1 MSNSVAFQTRA
12 RTIDHLGREQIADVP
27 TAVSELWKNAY
38 DAYAQKVALH
48 IHGGEQPVSVI
59 IDDGHGMTM
68 AQFIDKWLV
77 VGTESKAGTD
87 DVPRALR
94 KGLSVRP
101 KQGQKGIGRLSVAA
115 LGSTVL
121 VISKQAEEPYVC
133 CLIDW
138 RLFENPYLLMQDI
151 TLPVIKFDESSQLSK
166 LVPGMVAELLE
177 NLDGNAGSEGRALR
191 LKSAWKEF
199 DESQAQRETALPAPS
214 VQIKN
219 ALSTYIFSEKYL
231 ADWDVWSGNA
241 KSGTAMIITELNA
254 ALEAWVVDPRKVTD
268 EIESIRASLIRT
280 LSGFSDP
287 YVKNDDVLDYQVVVH
302 GNDDAKVVVGRKE
315 NYGIEYLHS
324 LDHCIEG
331 DVDEYGVF
339 RGKIRAFGKYQG
351 EVELTPSHPVPT
363 SPRERVGPFSICLAS
378 FEGNAR
384 SSTLPPTMH
393 AQVMTRAESHSGLN
407 IYRDGLRVMPYGRPE
422 NDFFKI
428 EERRQMNAGREFWA
442 SRRSFGRIAL
452 TRSKNPNLRDKAG
465 REGVIDNTASRA
477 IQMLVVDLLKITAR
491 RYFGSDYERR
501 DELIGEIQA
510 ENDAA
515 ALKAKSA
522 RTGQLNSFR
531 KSVRELSPILTE
543 SMVSLENL
551 TNDLN
556 DVIER
561 ESAEDLWS
569 ISSRVEA
576 LQDKRADL
584 KLPPKPK
591 NLGKFEER
599 YREYRTS
606 FAEFSEKVESLKNLW
621 AAEAERL
628 SARPAIDIARS
639 KLGSN
644 QKFISDRLIRWKR
657 NILDSL
663 KSEVERTESSIDNDQ
678 KEFYKKSAPL
688 LLDLE
693 QGRTPLNTVLREMD
707 SIRDDLILRFSDQYD
722 PYLRSL
728 RQLSEGVDLDGVF
741 AYAGARTETLE
752 KKLEQI
758 EGLAQIGVSVE
769 ILSHELHSLDRRLES
784 GLKSLPKEA
793 QATAAYLAADAA
805 RMELVERLSFLSRLQ
820 VSGSDVK
827 QEITGVNIEEY
838 LRAFFGAALASASV
852 SLVVTPEFKSIT
864 FTEYPSRIYPVFI
877 NLVNNA
883 LYWVS
888 NRDDRVIQLAV
899 KTGVIVLSDS
909 GPGIDEDDVSNLFE
923 LFFTRRVRGR
933 GVGLYLCRQTLAAG
947 GHKIS
952 YVADGEFKLLSG
964 ANFTITLRNGFDV

>member
-38 DAYAQKVALH
+38 DAYAHKVALH
-48 IHGGEQPVSVI
+48 IHGGERPVGVI

-68 AQFIDKWLV
+68 AQFVEKWLV
-77 VGTESKAGTD
+77 VGTESKAGND
-87 DVPRALR
+87 NVPLALR
-94 KGLSVRP
+94 NGLPVRP

-121 VISKQAEEPYVC
+121 VVSKQAGKPYVC

-151 TLPVIKFDESSQLSK
+151 TLPVVEFEDTSQLSK
-166 LVPGMVAELLE
+166 LVPTMLSELLE
-177 NLDGNAGSEGRALR
+177 NLHGESGSEGRAIR
-191 LKSAWKEF
+191 LKTAWEDF
-199 DESQAQRETALPAPS
+199 DRSQIDNKAPTIS
-214 VQIKN
+214 PTEQIRKS
-219 ALSTYIFSEKYL
+219 LSSYAFLERHLS
-231 ADWDVWSGNA
+231 DWDVWRGDA
-241 KSGTAMIITELNA
+241 DSGTAMVMTELNA
-254 ALEAWVVDPRKVTD
+254 ALSCWIIDPRNVTD
-268 EIESIRASLIRT
+268 EVESMRASLVRT

-287 YVKNDDVLDYQVVVH
+287 YVKNEDVLKYQVVVH
-302 GNDDAKVVVGRKE
+302 EGERSKVVVGAIE
-315 NYGIEYLHS
+315 GYGIEYLHS

-339 RGKIRAFGKYQG
+339 RGRVRAFGRFQG

-363 SPRERVGPFSICLAS
+363 APRERVGPFSICIGTY
-378 FEGNAR
+378 EGNTR
-384 SSTLPPTMH
+384 SSTLPPAMH
-393 AQVMTRAESHSGLN
+393 AQVVARAESHSGLN

-452 TRSKNPNLRDKAG
+452 TRSNNPNLRDKAG
-465 REGVIDNTASRA
+465 REGVIDNSASRA
-477 IQMLVVDLLKITAR
+477 IQMLVVDLLKVTAR
-491 RYFGSDYERR
+491 RYFGSDYELR
-501 DELIGEIQA
+501 EEIIGEIQA

-515 ALKAKSA
+515 AAKAKSA
-522 RTGQLNSFR
+522 RSGQLNSFR
-531 KSVRELSPILTE
+531 KIVRELSPILVE
-543 SMVSLENL
+543 SVEHLKLVEK
-551 TNDLN
+551 DLDEIILRN
-556 DVIER
+556 N
-561 ESAEDLWS
+561 AEDLWA
-569 ISSRVEA
+569 ISGRVDA
-576 LQDKRADL
+576 LQDKRSDL

-599 YREYRTS
+599 YRDFRSS
-606 FAEFSEKVESLKNLW
+606 FTDFSERIEAIKGLW
-621 AAEAERL
+621 AAETERL
-628 SARPAIDIARS
+628 NARPPIDVARS

-657 NILDSL
+657 SILDAL
-663 KSEVERTESSIDNDQ
+663 KSEIERIEDAVNENQ

-688 LLDLE
+688 LSDVE
-693 QGRTPLNTVLREMD
+693 NARTPLLTVLKEMD
-707 SIRDDLILRFSDQYD
+707 RIRDDLILRFSDQYD
-722 PYLRSL
+722 PYIRSL

-769 ILSHELHSLDRRLES
+769 ILSHELHSLDRRLEV
-784 GLKSLPKEA
+784 GLKSLP
-793 QATAAYLAADAA
+793 QDIQLSAAFIAANDARA
-805 RMELVERLSFLSRLQ
+805 ELVERLSFLSKLQ
-820 VSGSDVK
+820 VSGSDIK
-827 QEITGVNIEEY
+827 QEITGLDIESY
-838 LRAFFGAALASASV
+838 LRAFFGNALEISN
-852 SLVVTPEFKSIT
+852 VTLDVTSDFKSIA
-864 FTEYPSRIYPVFI
+864 FTEYPSRIFPVFI
-877 NLVNNA
+877 NLVNNS
-883 LYWVS
+883 LYWVA
-888 NRDDRVIQLAV
+888 NRDVRIVQLAV
-899 KTGVIVLSDS
+899 VNGAIILSDT
-909 GPGIDEDDVSNLFE
+909 GPGIDPDDVENLFE

-952 YVADGEFKLLSG
+952 YAEDEAFKLLSG
-964 ANFTITLRNGFDV
+964 ANFIINLRNGFDV

>member
-1 MSNSVAFQTRA
+1 MSKSVAFQTRA

-38 DAYAQKVALH
+38 DAYAREVALH
-48 IHGGEQPVSVI
+48 IHGGEHPVGVI
-59 IDDGHGMTM
+59 TDDGHGMTA

-77 VGTESKAGTD
+77 VGTESKAGND
-87 DVPRALR
+87 DIPVELR
-94 KGLSVRP
+94 NGLPLRP

-121 VISKQAEEPYVC
+121 VVSKQIGKPYVC

-151 TLPVIKFDESSQLSK
+151 TLPVLEFDNPSQLAE
-166 LVPGMVAELLE
+166 LVPGMVIDLLE
-177 NLDGNAGSEGRALR
+177 NLDGSSGSESRASR
-191 LKSAWKEF
+191 LKSAWEEF
-199 DESQAQRETALPAPS
+199 DSSQSVGGLLQNSPSEQIREALNHY
-214 VQIKN
+214 VY
-219 ALSTYIFSEKYL
+219 LDKYL
-231 ADWDVWSGNA
+231 SDWGVWCGKA
-241 KSGTAMIITELNA
+241 KSGSAMIMTELNA
-254 ALEAWVVDPRKVTD
+254 TLEAWVIDPRNMTD
-268 EIESIRASLIRT
+268 EVESMRASLVRT

-287 YVKNDDVLDYQVVVH
+287 YVKASDVLDYKVVVH
-302 GNDDAKVVVGRKE
+302 GSDDPKIVVGASDGF
-315 NYGIEYLHS
+315 GIEYLHT

-339 RGKIRAFGKYQG
+339 RGRVRAFGKFQG
-351 EVELTPSHPVPT
+351 EVELTPSHPLPT
-363 SPRERVGPFSICLAS
+363 APRERVGPFSICLGTY
-378 FEGNAR
+378 EGNPR
-384 SSTLPPTMH
+384 SSTLPPSIH
-393 AQVMTRAESHSGLN
+393 AQVVNRAESLSGLN

-452 TRSKNPNLRDKAG
+452 TRSHNPNLRDKAG

-477 IQMLVVDLLKITAR
+477 IQMLVVDLLKVTAR
-491 RYFGSDYERR
+491 RYFGSDYEHRE
-501 DELIGEIQA
+501 DLIEEIQA

-515 ALKAKSA
+515 ASKAKSA
-522 RTGQLNSFR
+522 RSGQLNSFR
-531 KSVRELSPILTE
+531 KTVRELSPLLTE
-543 SMVSLENL
+543 SIVSLASV
-551 TNDLN
+551 T
-556 DVIER
+556 
-561 ESAEDLWS
+561 ESLKEIIARDNAEELWA

-599 YREYRTS
+599 YREYRQGFS
-606 FAEFSEKVESLKNLW
+606 EFSEKVESLKNLW
-621 AAEAERL
+621 ALETERL

-639 KLGSN
+639 KLSSN
-644 QKFISDRLIRWKR
+644 QKFISDRLIRWR
-657 NILDSL
+657 RGILDSL
-663 KSEVERTESSIDNDQ
+663 KSEIERIDSSIDNDQ

-688 LLDLE
+688 LSDLE
-693 QGRTPLNTVLREMD
+693 AARTPLRVVLNEMD
-707 SIRDDLILRFSDQYD
+707 KIRDDLVLRFSEQYD
-722 PYLRSL
+722 PYTRSL

-769 ILSHELHSLDRRLES
+769 ILSHELHSLDRRLEV
-784 GLKSLPKEA
+784 GLKSLPENIHA
-793 QATAAYLAADAA
+793 MPAYIAANDA
-805 RMELVERLSFLSRLQ
+805 RVELVERLGFLSKLQ
-820 VSGSDVK
+820 VSGSDIK
-827 QEITGVNIEEY
+827 QEITGANIETY
-838 LRAFFGAALASASV
+838 LRAFFGGALESASV
-852 SLVVTPEFKSIT
+852 TLAVTEEFKNIR
-864 FTEYPSRIYPVFI
+864 FTEYPSRIFPVFI
-877 NLVNNA
+877 NLVNNS

-888 NRDDRVIQLAV
+888 NRNVRTIQLAV
-899 KTGVIVLSDS
+899 LGEVIVLSDT
-909 GPGIDEDDVSNLFE
+909 GPGIDQDDIDNLFE

-933 GVGLYLCRQTLAAG
+933 GVGLYLCKQTLAAG

-952 YVADGEFKLLSG
+952 YVEGGVFKLLPG